1 MTSSTDDD
9 VADTPE
15 RWAETLRSAAMIGE
29 LLDVAH
35 RQLPADA
42 LRQVL
47 IDPNLV
53 VDPRGLRIQNA
64 HIVEELDLKHLVF
77 PHPLHLI
84 DCNVDAAIQLT
95 GAAVKELRIGGSNF
109 NEVNLDGAE
118 ITGGVFAD
126 EGFTADG
133 GVRAVGARIGG
144 QLRLRG
150 ATLRNKNGEAL
161 FLDGVQINGSMF
173 ADEGFTADGE
183 IRAIGA
189 RIGGLLT
196 FRGATLRNEN
206 GEALVLDRAEVNG
219 GVFADKG
226 FTADGEIRAAGA
238 RIGGLLTFRGAT
250 LRNENGE
257 ALVLDGVQINRGM
270 FADEGFTADG
280 EVRAVGARI
289 GGSLTLRGAT
299 IRNTSGNGINLE
311 SSSIVRLILMPSVV
325 DGRVWLYRTVIGDL
339 ITGHQPPGPLVATGW
354 EVSDLHGPL
363 REDVTAAMR
372 WLETDP
378 TCNDPTAKTS
388 IQPWH
393 ALAAIYER
401 NGDPAGARKL
411 RYRAAKKVTSQS
423 AGMAKIAGWFYDGL
437 VGHGYYPKRA
447 FGWLVVVVLAG
458 RLLVPSRTKT
468 RFRQT

>member
-1 MTSSTDDD
+1 MRRPAVLDVKRDGGALSMAPAGVVRPVQSGRSCRSRRRKRRLAGAANDGLLRAATKVGNERVSTEPFRLHDRRSVIAHDQPMTSSTDDD

-15 RWAETLRSAAMIGE
+15 RWAEKLRRAAMIGE
-29 LLDVAH
+29 LLDVAN

-84 DCNVDAAIQLT
+84 DCNVDAPIQLT
-95 GAAVKELRIGGSNF
+95 GAAVKELRIGGSHF

-118 ITGGVFAD
+118 INGGVFAD

-133 GVRAVGARIGG
+133 GIRAVGARIGG

-161 FLDGVQINGSMF
+161 F
-173 ADEGFTADGE
+173 
-183 IRAIGA
+183 
-189 RIGGLLT
+189 
-196 FRGATLRNEN
+196 
-206 GEALVLDRAEVNG
+206 
-219 GVFADKG
+219 
-226 FTADGEIRAAGA
+226 
-238 RIGGLLTFRGAT
+238 
-250 LRNENGE
+250 
-257 ALVLDGVQINRGM
+257 LDGVQINRGM

-447 FGWLVVVVLAG
+447 FGWLAVVVLAG
-458 RLLVPSRTKT
+458 RLLVPSRRKT